1 MALTST
7 VKAISL
13 SSFDTAGLAAG
24 YNVINASG
32 LSHSCF
38 LLRII
43 NESNIDIGISYDG
56 VSTADFV
63 LSDSVLTLNF
73 QANSGPSGC
82 NCVMAKGTKI
92 YITAPAAGV
101 GLVYLTG
108 YYQN

>member
-13 SSFDTAGLAAG
+13 SSFDTAGLIGG

-32 LSHSCF
+32 LTHSCF
-38 LLRII
+38 KLRLM
-43 NESNIDIGISYDG
+43 NASNVALGISYDG
-56 VSTADFV
+56 ITTHDYILADST
-63 LSDSVLTLNF
+63 LTLDLQNM
-73 QANSGPSGC
+73 AGPSSY

-101 GLVYLTG
+101 GSIYLAG